1 MFNIRNVSFFLLDNI
16 FFGPDR
22 TQKEWGPETPD
33 TKAKKRERSAA
44 PSARSSLAK
53 KAGALLV
60 TRPALQKGLCTLCI
74 SVVLNFFGSK
84 RPDLLRRDALDTNF
98 VDQCSFDVVCLVSA
112 GIVGDRLSLGPR
124 ARACGAVVRRGEAAG
139 GDPVWKVISTLP

>member
-1 MFNIRNVSFFLLDNI
+1 MLAFKFLQPCSIFATFRFFLLDDL

-33 TKAKKRERSAA
+33 TKTKKRERSAA

-60 TRPALQKGLCTLCI
+60 TRPALQQGLCTLCR
-74 SVVLNFFGSK
+74 SVVLDILEGK
-84 RPDLLRRDALDTNF
+84 RSVFPRRDALDTNSTDRSF
-98 VDQCSFDVVCLVSA
+98 FDVVHLVVHLVSA
-112 GIVGDRLSLGPR
+112 WTVGEID
-124 ARACGAVVRRGEAAG
+124 C
-139 GDPVWKVISTLP
+139 D